1 MRVRRLLVAVPL
13 AMACHAPASSGDIEA
28 TAPSVSVSDSAA
40 GRPQVQ
46 LTWRL
51 FEINHELDRNG
62 DDVQS
67 AVFELLVNGGTPP
80 RVALGRR
87 SSVGCAV
94 HDAADGAGA
103 VCSLECR
110 AGSHGELARVVRS
123 APGELRVEAYGQD
136 DAQVGIRTDPR
147 TATVK
152 IPAEADVVVDPGLAR
167 IPDETPTK

>member
-1 MRVRRLLVAVPL
+1 M
-13 AMACHAPASSGDIEA
+13 
-28 TAPSVSVSDSAA
+28 
-40 GRPQVQ
+40 Q

-87 SSVGCAV
+87 SSAGCAV
-94 HDAADGAGA
+94 HDDADGAGA
-103 VCSLECR
+103 VSSLECR
-110 AGSHGELARVVRS
+110 AGSHGEVARVVRS
-123 APGELRVEAYGQD
+123 GPGALRVEAYGQD
-136 DAQVGIRTDPR
+136 DADAGVRTNPR
-147 TATVK
+147 TASVT
-152 IPAEADVVVDPGLAR
+152 IPGDAEVVVDPGLAR